1 MMVCAAKSLS
11 VAKSICYQPATK
23 SRILPL
29 IICKINF
36 TLPNPKA
43 VRQQDKAEAAPIIRQ
58 KPQRLPIAVF
68 ALSQY
73 QGLIIVCC

>member
-1 MMVCAAKSLS
+1 MMVRATKSLS

-43 VRQQDKAEAAPIIRQ
+43 VRQQDKAEAVPIIRK
-58 KPQRLPIAVF
+58 KPQWLPTAVLPILCF
-68 ALSQY
+68 RE
-73 QGLIIVCC
+73 